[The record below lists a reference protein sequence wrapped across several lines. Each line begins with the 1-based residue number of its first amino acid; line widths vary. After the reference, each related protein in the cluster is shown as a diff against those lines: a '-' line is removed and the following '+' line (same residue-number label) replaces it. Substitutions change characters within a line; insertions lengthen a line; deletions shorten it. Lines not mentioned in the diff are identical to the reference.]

1 MNISV
6 GVSNRHIHLSEEDF
20 LFLFPNGVL
29 KSIKDLSQEGDF
41 ASNLTLDIKTGKSI
55 IRNVRV
61 VGPFRENTQVEIS
74 KTDAYTLGINPPIR
88 MSGNFD
94 EAESVILCNE
104 NNELKVNTCIIA
116 NRHIHANNIEA
127 QKYGFYEGKKVKIRV
142 DGIRGGIL
150 DNVIIKI
157 KDNYHL
163 ELHLDTDEANAFL
176 LKNGSVVE
184 IVEE

>member
-116 NRHIHANNIEA
+116 N
-127 QKYGFYEGKKVKIRV
+127 
-142 DGIRGGIL
+142 
-150 DNVIIKI
+150 
-157 KDNYHL
+157 
-163 ELHLDTDEANAFL
+163 
-176 LKNGSVVE
+176 
-184 IVEE
+184 